1 MRVVVADDSMLTR
14 EGLAR
19 LLEDSGIEVV
29 GRAAEPAALLS
40 LVAAQRPDVAIVD
53 IRMPPS
59 YTDEGLVAATR
70 IRSESPGVAVVVLSQ
85 YLEPSYALRL
95 LEEVPGQTGYLLKD
109 RLTDVAVLID
119 ALHRVAD
126 GETVIDP
133 TIVSR
138 LLNRRRVDDPLAVLT
153 ARERE
158 VLALVAEGMTNEAI
172 AARLVV
178 AVRTVE
184 THITRLLA
192 KLQID
197 EDATRHRRVHAVL
210 TYLRHAQSS

>member
-40 LVAAQRPDVAIVD
+40 LVAAHRPDVAIVD

-70 IRSESPGVAVVVLSQ
+70 IRSESPGVAVLVLSQ

-138 LLNRRRVDDPLAVLT
+138 LLNRRRVNDPLAVLT